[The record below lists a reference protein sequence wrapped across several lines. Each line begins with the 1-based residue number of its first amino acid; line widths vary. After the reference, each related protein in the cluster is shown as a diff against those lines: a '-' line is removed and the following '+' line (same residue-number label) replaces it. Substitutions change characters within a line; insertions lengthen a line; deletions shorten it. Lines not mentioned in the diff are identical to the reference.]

1 MHSCNDTRRDR
12 RWHWKKK
19 TVSFYK
25 DPILTSKIQGM
36 RFKYYTCWINSHRM
50 GGLNWRPRMNSGNGR
65 RRDMRGHCTKKKIGS
80 FYKDPI
86 LTCKIQGMRFKYYTC
101 WINSPRMG
109 GLNWWPRMNSCNGR
123 RRDMR
128 GHCTKKKIG
137 SFYKDAML
145 TSKFQGICSKYFT
158 WRINRP
164 RIGGL
169 TWRLWMHSCND
180 IDRDIRGHCKKIK
193 RGNMQ
198 SAFIKITSQ
207 QGRFKGYVKK
217 FYTCRINRPRG
228 LSWGLWMYSSIFLFS
243 ILFSINHT
251 KR

>member
-1 MHSCNDTRRDR
+1 MRGYC
-12 RWHWKKK
+12 KKK
-19 TVSFYK
+19 ENIQLLKSSEVHDRDWRNIWETLLIPVGFSDLALLDMVDGCGCTAVMIQEETGGDIEK
-25 DPILTSKIQGM
+25 RKQDPILTS
-36 RFKYYTCWINSHRM
+36 
-50 GGLNWRPRMNSGNGR
+50 
-65 RRDMRGHCTKKKIGS
+65 
-80 FYKDPI
+80 
-86 LTCKIQGMRFKYYTC
+86 KIQGMRFKYYTC

-158 WRINRP
+158 WRINWP